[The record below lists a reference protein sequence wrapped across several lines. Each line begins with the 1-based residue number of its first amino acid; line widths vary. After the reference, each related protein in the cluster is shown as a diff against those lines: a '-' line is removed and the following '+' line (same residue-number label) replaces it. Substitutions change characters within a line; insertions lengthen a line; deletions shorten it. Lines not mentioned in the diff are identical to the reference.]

1 MWIRKPEEEIQEYLN
16 RLEAKR
22 RSLLRPFWFA
32 LALTASTLILY
43 QWGCRGGSMRSGVVI
58 VSTLGVFTFGAF
70 IAGAFL
76 FAIFFVFFVYL
87 QRHRGL
93 YSPFDSVLCR
103 ECKQPSHANPEACA
117 SVEGNWNRLSY
128 WWMLRRAKEAAAA
141 K

>member
-1 MWIRKPEEEIQEYLN
+1 MWVRKPEEEIRVYLN
-16 RLEAKR
+16 QHEAKR
-22 RSLLRPFWFA
+22 RSLLRPFLFA

-58 VSTLGVFTFGAF
+58 VSTPDVFTLGTF

-76 FAIFFVFFVYL
+76 FTIFFAFFVHL

-103 ECKQPSHANPEACA
+103 ECKQPSRANPAGVCQCGGTLEPFAFFTWTEDA
-117 SVEGNWNRLSY
+117 TQAER
-128 WWMLRRAKEAAAA
+128 
-141 K
+141 